1 MSTLFFRK
9 VVPVP
14 IWEVRLKFSKIVFT
28 LAGIWGIVVTVPL
41 YFLFDII
48 GRQSPPAINHP
59 EFYYSF
65 AGVTLAWQLVFLLI
79 GTNVQRYRMMMAP
92 AILEKVSYVLA
103 VLALFL
109 RQKLSVTQAAPCI
122 SDLILAVLF
131 TIAFFKTRG
140 LRESPEHS

>member
-1 MSTLFFRK
+1 VS
-9 VVPVP
+9 VP
-14 IWEVRLKFSKIVFT
+14 IWEANLKFSRIVFT

-41 YFLFDII
+41 YFLLDVI

-65 AGVTLAWQLVFLLI
+65 VGVTLTWQLVFLLI
-79 GTNVQRYRMMMAP
+79 GTNVQRYRMMMVP
-92 AILEKVSYVLA
+92 AIFEKVSYVLA
-103 VLALFL
+103 ALALFL

-140 LRESPEHS
+140 LLESREQS

>member
-92 AILEKVSYVLA
+92 AIVRARRGPNTKRYRTFWPSWPYFSARSY
-103 VLALFL
+103 
-109 RQKLSVTQAAPCI
+109 Q
-122 SDLILAVLF
+122 
-131 TIAFFKTRG
+131 
-140 LRESPEHS
+140 